1 MLPEGIKRHKG
12 ERIVDVFEGFL
23 TTVIAA
29 LTTGL
34 PSVILTALIC
44 LVVAKYLLAFIGKA
58 IDKAHMEAT
67 MARFLKPALRII
79 VYFFVI
85 LIVAEKLG
93 VNTSSIV
100 AFASVLSAAF
110 ALAAQNT
117 LSNLFGGVLM
127 LWTKP
132 FVVGDY
138 VAAGSVEGTVQAISL
153 FYTVLVTADN
163 KRVTIPNGTMSGDTI
178 TNYSAEGTR
187 RIDLEIGVSY
197 DAPVELAK
205 QALMEGVNATDR
217 ILAEPAPPLVRVVRF
232 GDSAVTYAI
241 RVWIKSSDYW
251 DTYFDLMENIK
262 SSLDR
267 SGVVIPYNQMVI
279 HQAKAFTGPDN

>member
-1 MLPEGIKRHKG
+1 M
-12 ERIVDVFEGFL
+12 DAFEGFF
-23 TTVIAA
+23 TAVIAA

-34 PSVILTALIC
+34 PSVVLTALIC

-138 VAAGSVEGTVQAISL
+138 VITASAEGTVQAISL
-153 FYTVLVTADN
+153 FYTVLTTIDN
-163 KRVTIPNGTMSGDTI
+163 KRITIPNGTISSETI
-178 TNYSAEGTR
+178 TNCTTEGKR
-187 RIDLEIGVSY
+187 RVDMEISVAY
-197 DAPVELAK
+197 DAPIELAK
-205 QALMEGVNATDR
+205 ETFLEAIQETDH
-217 ILAEPAPPLVRVVRF
+217 ILEEPAPPFVRAIKF
-232 GDSAVTYAI
+232 GEGSVTYVL
-241 RVWIKSSDYW
+241 RVWVMNQEYW
-251 DTYFDLMENIK
+251 NVYFDLTENIK
-262 SSLDR
+262 RCFDR
-267 SGVVIPYNQMVI
+267 NGVKMAYNHTVVRR
-279 HQAKAFTGPDN
+279 AE